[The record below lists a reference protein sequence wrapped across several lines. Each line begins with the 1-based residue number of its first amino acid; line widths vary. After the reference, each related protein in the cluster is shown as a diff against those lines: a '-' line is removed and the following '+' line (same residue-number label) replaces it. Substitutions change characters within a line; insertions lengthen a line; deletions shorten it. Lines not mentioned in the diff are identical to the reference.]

1 MGTDGARIALFPEL
15 YVPEIPLID
24 GQAPRALG
32 ISAETVAI
40 FGTNNCVL
48 ISEPSNP
55 ISQCFV
61 GDIVMNDMES
71 TVDHVSSLPYR
82 LVRGS
87 SGKKKTNVAWAWRPY
102 YPNVQRGEFRI
113 PSDQSE

>member
-32 ISAETVAI
+32 VSAETVAI

-71 TVDHVSSLPYR
+71 TVDHVSSLPLKSKFEGSHLTLSMVKDGSEKR
-82 LVRGS
+82 LH
-87 SGKKKTNVAWAWRPY
+87 
-102 YPNVQRGEFRI
+102 
-113 PSDQSE
+113 